1 MNDRD
6 SGTNDTNDTN
16 SKHAWYSKKMY
27 TYTNTLYIW
36 ENKDNKLVQATI
48 ISNSNTQPMEEGDKS
63 IYTDFVYLGPV
74 TKWLETKDIAQR
86 SPHTLTYNV
95 TKCSNQKKIYYPAP
109 IPY

>member
-1 MNDRD
+1 ME
-6 SGTNDTNDTN
+6 STN

-48 ISNSNTQPMEEGDKS
+48 ISDSNTQPMKENEKS
-63 IYTDFVYLGPV
+63 TFTDFVYVGPV
-74 TKWLETKDIAQR
+74 TKWIETKYSTQTFSA
-86 SPHTLTYNV
+86 
-95 TKCSNQKKIYYPAP
+95 TKTKGQKKIYYPAP